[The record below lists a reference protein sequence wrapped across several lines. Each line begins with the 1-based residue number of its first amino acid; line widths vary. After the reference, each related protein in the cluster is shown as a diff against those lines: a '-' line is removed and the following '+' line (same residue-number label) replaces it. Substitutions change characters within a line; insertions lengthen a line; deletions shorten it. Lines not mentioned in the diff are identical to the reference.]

1 MEKVSSPQLVKLT
14 SGRDMVWS
22 RPGSRSSSPRR
33 HYGRHPSLCLAHPQ
47 DHLIKGEFDAKFM
60 VSHRVD
66 VSEFAELY
74 NAFDKRWAGVN
85 KVFVQT
91 KHSNA
96 PSPGYPQLSSVKD
109 WPQHQL

>member
-1 MEKVSSPQLVKLT
+1 
-14 SGRDMVWS
+14 
-22 RPGSRSSSPRR
+22 
-33 HYGRHPSLCLAHPQ
+33 
-47 DHLIKGEFDAKFM
+47 M